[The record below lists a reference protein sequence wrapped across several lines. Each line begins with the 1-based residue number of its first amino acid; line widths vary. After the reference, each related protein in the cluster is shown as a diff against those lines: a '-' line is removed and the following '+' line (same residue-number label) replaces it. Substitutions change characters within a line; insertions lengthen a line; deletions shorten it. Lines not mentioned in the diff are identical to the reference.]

1 MKKKVGVS
9 KSVKV
14 IRKVKAE
21 GYLTRVK
28 VVRDKEGR
36 FARKTLPKRKQL
48 AGVHKTISVVRDK
61 QGHFAPKTLP
71 VRKLLLPARKRPA
84 EVKKFPTKKRPTKK
98 LPAKKLPTKK
108 LLAKKR
114 PTKKLPAKKRPTK
127 KLPAEKL
134 PAKKPPGRKKP
145 PVKPKKPPKRRYP
158 TFMAAA
164 MAAEALMQNKLV
176 VIGELMQNVEPELTV
191 GVKSFVNKD
200 GTADAEL
207 RVGNLPDE
215 WRTVDGLPFIVAA
228 ISEAL
233 RGAGALPVKPPMGG
247 AFWISFALRFGPKDL
262 AEIQEFAKNY
272 KRWRGLLQ
280 LGAYHTT
287 AQSLPAMLNNALA
300 LRMFISRLWERHNLP
315 PLQLLIRLVWTPI
328 KVNPGRL
335 PGEEGEARR

>member
-14 IRKVKAE
+14 VRKVKAE

-84 EVKKFPTKKRPTKK
+84 EVKKFPT
-98 LPAKKLPTKK
+98 
-108 LLAKKR
+108 
-114 PTKKLPAKKRPTK
+114 KKRPTK

>member
-1 MKKKVGVS
+1 MIRKLKKKVGVS

-14 IRKVKAE
+14 VRKVKAE

-98 LPAKKLPTKK
+98 LPA
-108 LLAKKR
+108 
-114 PTKKLPAKKRPTK
+114 
-127 KLPAEKL
+127 EKL
-134 PAKKPPGRKKP
+134 PAKKPPDRKKP

>member
-1 MKKKVGVS
+1 
-9 KSVKV
+9 
-14 IRKVKAE
+14 
-21 GYLTRVK
+21 
-28 VVRDKEGR
+28 
-36 FARKTLPKRKQL
+36 
-48 AGVHKTISVVRDK
+48 
-61 QGHFAPKTLP
+61 
-71 VRKLLLPARKRPA
+71 
-84 EVKKFPTKKRPTKK
+84 
-98 LPAKKLPTKK
+98 
-108 LLAKKR
+108 
-114 PTKKLPAKKRPTK
+114 
-127 KLPAEKL
+127 
-134 PAKKPPGRKKP
+134 
-145 PVKPKKPPKRRYP
+145 
-158 TFMAAA
+158 